1 MATIRTA
8 RAEDAPAVL
17 AIYAPYVEQTAV
29 SFELEVPNQDDFAGR
44 IAATLDHGYPYLVIE
59 NDGRIVGYA
68 YASRYYGR
76 AAYAHSA
83 EVSIYLDHNARG
95 QGHGRALYQALEDE
109 LRRMSV
115 TNLYACIAVAP
126 DGDPYVTPDSV
137 RFHERMGYE
146 LVGHFHACGRK
157 FGRLYDI
164 VWMERILRDGADE
177 R

>member
-8 RAEDAPAVL
+8 RVKDAPAVL

-29 SFELEVPNQDDFAGR
+29 SFELEVPSQDDFADR
-44 IAATLDHGYPYLVIE
+44 VAATLDHGYPYLVME
-59 NDGRIVGYA
+59 DDGRIVGYA

-83 EVSIYLDHNARG
+83 EVSIYLDRNARG
-95 QGHGRALYQALEDE
+95 RGYGRALYQALEDE
-109 LRRMSV
+109 LRRMRV

-126 DGDPYVTPDSV
+126 DGDPYVTPDSA

-164 VWMERILRDGADE
+164 VWMEKIIDDRT
-177 R
+177 